1 MNDDEQSGRAQPRYK
16 RILLKLSGE
25 AFAGEGGQ
33 GLDYPSV
40 DTIAAEVVNLQ
51 KLGVEV
57 AVVVGGGN
65 IVRGRS
71 AAERGVEQV
80 TGHYMGMLATII
92 NALAFQDALEKL
104 KVETRVQSAISV
116 IAVAEP
122 YIRRRALRHLE
133 KGRVVIFA
141 TGTGNP
147 YFTTDTAAAL
157 RASEIGADAVLMA
170 KNGTDG
176 VYDKDPRRYPDAVKF
191 ETITY
196 TDAIN
201 RQLKVMDLTAFTF
214 CMENKMPIVVFDI
227 NVPGSIVRVAQGE
240 RIGTLVAQNA

>member
-1 MNDDEQSGRAQPRYK
+1 MGDDEQSSQPQPHYK

-25 AFAGEGGQ
+25 AFAGDGGQ

-51 KLGVEV
+51 ALGVEV

-71 AAERGVEQV
+71 AADKGVEQV

-104 KVETRVQSAISV
+104 GVETRVQSAISV
-116 IAVAEP
+116 VAVAEP

-141 TGTGNP
+141 AGTGNP

-176 VYDKDPRRYPDAVKF
+176 VYDKDPRRYSDAVKF

-196 TDAIN
+196 VDAIS